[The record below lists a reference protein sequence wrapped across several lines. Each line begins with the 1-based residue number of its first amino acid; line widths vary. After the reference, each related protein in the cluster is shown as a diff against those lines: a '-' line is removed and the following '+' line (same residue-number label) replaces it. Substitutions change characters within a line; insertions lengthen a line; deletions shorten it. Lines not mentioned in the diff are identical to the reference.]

1 MRLTLIPFAAM
12 AVLPITAQDHRTA
25 GWPHVGNG
33 QVSSRGACD
42 TLRLFPH
49 PHVFPTGMAVRGERL
64 WIGSLDQAHIYAY
77 DLSGTIVDSLATP
90 NGLNDQCGGLT
101 LHDGTLWAVMEESEL
116 VVQYD
121 LTTHQIIDQW
131 SAPGNDN
138 IWGIEFFEGS
148 IWLSN
153 YDQLGGTALYKC
165 DPATLVPLDTLALV
179 GTDIL
184 ELEVSGND
192 LLGLAPGTQT
202 LYRIDTET
210 GVLGPSWPWCLPY
223 PLGVDAMGGTTLSV
237 SSAYFATGLQA
248 VFEYGQNPLGVRP
261 SSDTGGRAL
270 VYPVPADDHLNVVF
284 DVPASQLTV
293 SAPDGR
299 TILEQNDFRSGTP
312 VDVRGLVPGT
322 YVLTLR
328 VSGKTWSG
336 RFVVVR

>member
-1 MRLTLIPFAAM
+1 MRFTLILLAAM
-12 AVLPITAQDHRTA
+12 AVLPRAAQDHRTA
-25 GWPHVGNG
+25 GWPHAEHEQLGE
-33 QVSSRGACD
+33 RGACD

-77 DLSGTIVDSLATP
+77 DLSGAIVDSLALP

-101 LHDGTLWAVMEESEL
+101 FHDGTLWAVMEETEL
-116 VVQYD
+116 VLEYD
-121 LTTHQIIDQW
+121 LTTHQIINQW
-131 SAPGNDN
+131 SAPGNSN
-138 IWGIEFFEGS
+138 IWGIEFFDGF

-184 ELEVSGND
+184 ELLVSGNE
-192 LLGLAPGTQT
+192 LLGVDPGAQT

-210 GVLGPSWPWCLPY
+210 GDLGPSWPWCVPY
-223 PLGVDAMGGTTLSV
+223 SLGVDVMGGTTLSV

-261 SSDTGGRAL
+261 SGNVGLQAS
-270 VYPVPADDHLNVVF
+270 VYPVPADDQLYIAF
-284 DVPASQLTV
+284 DDPTGRVTV

-299 TILEQNDFRSGTP
+299 TVLVEDAFLSGGSLN
-312 VDVRGLVPGT
+312 VRGLVPGT
-322 YVLTLR
+322 YVLTL
-328 VSGKTWSG
+328 SGPGTTWSG